1 VLCRHRYGHRLI
13 VIVVDKQDRAVAVD
27 ASVDVEMWREQF
39 ETGFARIAGRF
50 GRAEPR
56 LRARAFLL
64 GLLSDVDSR
73 SCWQLAEQAGDR
85 SPHAMQRLL
94 GDAVWDADS
103 VRDDLRAY
111 VADELGEPDG
121 VLILDDTGDLKK
133 GVHSVGVQRQYTGTA
148 GRIENAQVAVFLAYA
163 TSRGRT
169 LIDRDVYLPKV
180 WTDDRDRCDTA
191 GVPDDVG
198 FATKVTLGRRMLAR
212 ALDGGLPAAWATADE
227 FYGGDR
233 GLRRDLQGR
242 TVGYVLAVA
251 RSHRVDLPIGRMR
264 ADQAAAR
271 LHRRCW
277 NRLSAGKGA
286 KGERNYEWA
295 WLRITPS
302 ADEVVGHH
310 WLLVRR
316 SISDGEL
323 AYYRCWSPGPTPL
336 ATLVRVA
343 GTRWCV
349 EECFQAAKGEVG
361 LDQHQVRRWRSWY
374 RYTTLVML
382 AHAILAVIAAHERD
396 REPRDALDLIPL
408 SVNEIRH
415 LFAKLITNTVRTIS
429 YRLHWSTWRRRH
441 QTRARTSHYARRG
454 SLIDSHPST

>member
-1 VLCRHRYGHRLI
+1 
-13 VIVVDKQDRAVAVD
+13 
-27 ASVDVEMWREQF
+27 
-39 ETGFARIAGRF
+39 
-50 GRAEPR
+50 
-56 LRARAFLL
+56 
-64 GLLSDVDSR
+64 
-73 SCWQLAEQAGDR
+73 
-85 SPHAMQRLL
+85 MQRLL
-94 GDAVWDADS
+94 GDAVWEADS
-103 VRDDLRAY
+103 VRDDLREY
-111 VADELGEPDG
+111 VVDALGDPGG

-163 TSRGRT
+163 TSKGRT
-169 LIDRDVYLPKV
+169 LIDRDVYLPRV
-180 WTDDRDRCDTA
+180 WTDDRDRCDAA

-198 FATKVTLGRRMLAR
+198 FATKISLGRRMLAR
-212 ALDGGLPAAWATADE
+212 ALDAGLPAAWATADE

-242 TVGYVLAVA
+242 NIGYVLAVA
-251 RSHRVDLPIGRMR
+251 KSHRVDLPIGRMR

-271 LHRRCW
+271 LPRRCW

-286 KGERNYEWA
+286 KGERNYDWA
-295 WLRITPS
+295 WLRITPP
-302 ADEVVGHH
+302 ADEVIGHH

-316 SISDGEL
+316 NITDGVL
-323 AYYRCWSPGPTPL
+323 AYYRCWSPGPTTL

-396 REPRDALDLIPL
+396 REQYDASNLIPL
-408 SVNEIRH
+408 SVNEIKH

-429 YRLHWSTWRRRH
+429 YRLHWSTWRRQH